1 MSLLILIHRT
11 KAEDVTETSRRLFEK
26 LEEQYCE
33 QLSSVRH
40 IGWFID
46 IGSDITIMF
55 RSGENPAKVA
65 GLRPDY
71 YYSDDVMVRE
81 WIAQGAA
88 KVGGKEIRDVDQV
101 LSIISSYMGFK
112 KSVDEG
118 LSVETYESEE

>member
-33 QLSSVRH
+33 QLSVSH
-40 IGWFID
+40 AGWIID
-46 IGSDITIMF
+46 IGSDITLMF

-88 KVGGKEIRDVDQV
+88 KVGGREIHDIDQV

-112 KSVDEG
+112 KSVDKI